1 MKTALCL
8 RKAYVP
14 NCKQLN
20 FQGVSEEKQVAGN
33 VEKNRKRKRDRRY
46 KFLSPYIWLPPKET
60 SLLTQV
66 KHALFPKKLK
76 NS

>member
-33 VEKNRKRKRDRRY
+33 VEKNKENKKRKRDRRC

-66 KHALFPKKLK
+66 KQMLSFQR
-76 NS
+76 S